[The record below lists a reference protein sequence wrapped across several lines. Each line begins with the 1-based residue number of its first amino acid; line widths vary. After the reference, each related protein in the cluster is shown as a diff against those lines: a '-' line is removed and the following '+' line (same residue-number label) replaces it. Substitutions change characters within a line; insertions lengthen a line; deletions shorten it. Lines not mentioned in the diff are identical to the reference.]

1 VGALL
6 LLVIFVGMPI
16 AEIYVIVQSGRA
28 IGFLNTVA
36 LLLIISA
43 VGAWLVKHQ
52 GLRVWRRFN
61 EQVQRGAVP
70 SKEIADGVM
79 LLIAGALML
88 APGFITDVIALSLM
102 LPPVRA
108 VVRALVERRS
118 RRRHER
124 GRITVTYSGPIH
136 PDVPPTGVIDVTG
149 DEREP
154 G

>member
-1 VGALL
+1 MGVLL
-6 LLVIFVGMPI
+6 LLVIFIGMPI
-16 AEIYVIVQSGRA
+16 AEIYVIVQSSHA
-28 IGFLNTVA
+28 IGFLNTLA
-36 LLLIISA
+36 LLIVISA

-108 VVRALVERRS
+108 VVRTLVERRS
-118 RRRHER
+118 RRQQQR
-124 GRITVTYSGPIH
+124 GRIRVTYSGPMR
-136 PDVPPTGVIDVTG
+136 PDVPPQGIIDVTS
-149 DEREP
+149 DERDQ